1 MDISTNFMGFTIKS
15 PIVVGSCGLTSN
27 IETLKK
33 IEASGA
39 GAVILK
45 SLFEEQITQEM
56 NVNVKVYSANF
67 SGYPEAYNYIQEHTK
82 DKALEKYINLIK
94 EAKANLTI
102 PVIASINCITASEW
116 LPFVQKAEEAGADG
130 IELNMFILPSDINLS
145 HEDIERLYEDI
156 VHIIKRATSLPI
168 SLKIS
173 PYFSSLTRFAQKI
186 SWLGIS
192 NLNIFNRFYKSDIN
206 IDTFE
211 TKPVDIIS
219 SPHELYNT
227 LRWTAII
234 SPEIRCNLTAGNG
247 VHKYDDV
254 IKLLLAGANT
264 VQVVSALYNN
274 EGFDFIRKANDRLQE
289 WMTVKGFKSI
299 NDFRG
304 KMAVKK
310 NKDASA
316 FQRVQFMKYYSGIE

>member
-1 MDISTNFMGFTIKS
+1 MGISTKFMGFNIKS

-33 IEASGA
+33 IEQAGA

-56 NVNVKVYSANF
+56 NVNIKVYSANF

-82 DKALEKYINLIK
+82 GEAISNYINLIK
-94 EAKANLTI
+94 EAKKNLTI

-116 LPFVQKAEEAGADG
+116 LPFVKMVEDAGADG
-130 IELNMFILPSDINLS
+130 IELNMFILPSDISLS

-173 PYFSSLTRFAQKI
+173 HYFSSLTRFAQKI
-186 SWLGIS
+186 SWLGIT
-192 NLNIFNRFYKSDIN
+192 NLNIFNRFYQSDIN
-206 IDTFE
+206 IDTLE
-211 TKPVDIIS
+211 TIPVNIKSNQD
-219 SPHELYNT
+219 ELFNT
-227 LRWTAII
+227 IRWTAII
-234 SPEIRCNLTAGNG
+234 SPEIRCNLTSGSG
-247 VHKYDDV
+247 VHKTEDV
-254 IKLLLAGANT
+254 IKLLLAGADT
-264 VQVVSALYNN
+264 VQIVSVLYDEGLNFIVEANN
-274 EGFDFIRKANDRLQE
+274 KLQK
-289 WMTVKGFKSI
+289 WMEQKGFSSI
-299 NDFRG
+299 NQFKG
-304 KMAVKK
+304 KLSVKK

-316 FQRVQFMKYYSGIE
+316 FHRVQFMKYYSGIE

>member
-1 MDISTNFMGFTIKS
+1 MGFNIKS

-27 IETLKK
+27 IATLKK
-33 IEASGA
+33 IEQSGA

-67 SGYPEAYNYIQEHTK
+67 SGYPEAYTYIEEHSK
-82 DKALEKYINLIK
+82 GEAISKYLTLIK
-94 EAKANLTI
+94 EAKANLSI
-102 PVIASINCITASEW
+102 PVIGSINCITASEW
-116 LPFVQKAEEAGADG
+116 LPFVKMVEDAGADG
-130 IELNMFILPSDINLS
+130 IELNMFLLPSDISLS
-145 HEDIERLYEDI
+145 HEDVERFYEDI

-173 PYFSSLTRFAQKI
+173 YYFSSLTRFAQKI

-192 NLNIFNRFYKSDIN
+192 NLNIFNRFYQSDIN

-211 TKPVDIIS
+211 TIPVNIKS
-219 SPHELYNT
+219 SQDEIYNT
-227 LRWTAII
+227 IRWTAII
-234 SPEIRCNLTAGNG
+234 SPEIRCSLTAGNG
-247 VHKYDDV
+247 VHKADDI
-254 IKLLLAGANT
+254 IKLLLAGADT
-264 VQVVSALYNN
+264 VQIVSVLYDEGLNFIVDANN
-274 EGFDFIRKANDRLQE
+274 KLEE
-289 WMTVKGFKSI
+289 WMKEKGYTSISQFK
-299 NDFRG
+299 G

-316 FQRVQFMKYYSGIE
+316 FYRVQFMKYYSGIE

>member
-1 MDISTNFMGFTIKS
+1 MSISTKFMGFNIKS

-27 IETLKK
+27 IATLKK
-33 IEASGA
+33 IEQSGA

-67 SGYPEAYNYIQEHTK
+67 SGYPEAYTYIEEHSK
-82 DKALEKYINLIK
+82 GEAISKYLTLIK
-94 EAKANLTI
+94 EAKANLSI
-102 PVIASINCITASEW
+102 PVIGSINCITASEW
-116 LPFVQKAEEAGADG
+116 LPFVKMVEDAGADG
-130 IELNMFILPSDINLS
+130 IELNMFLLPSDISLS
-145 HEDIERLYEDI
+145 HEDVERFYEDI

-173 PYFSSLTRFAQKI
+173 YYFSSLTRFAQKI

-192 NLNIFNRFYKSDIN
+192 NLNIFNRFYQSDIN

-211 TKPVDIIS
+211 TIPVNIKS
-219 SPHELYNT
+219 SQDEIYNT
-227 LRWTAII
+227 IRWTAII
-234 SPEIRCNLTAGNG
+234 SPEIRCSLTAGNG
-247 VHKYDDV
+247 VHKADDI
-254 IKLLLAGANT
+254 IKLLLAGADT
-264 VQVVSALYNN
+264 VQIVSVLYDEGLNFIVDANN
-274 EGFDFIRKANDRLQE
+274 KLEE
-289 WMTVKGFKSI
+289 WMKEKGYTSISQFK
-299 NDFRG
+299 G

-316 FQRVQFMKYYSGIE
+316 FYRVQFMKYYSGIE

>member
-1 MDISTNFMGFTIKS
+1 MGISTKFMGFNIKS

-33 IEASGA
+33 IEQAGA

-56 NVNVKVYSANF
+56 NVNIKVYSANF

-82 DKALEKYINLIK
+82 GEAISNYINLIK
-94 EAKANLTI
+94 EAKKNLTI

-116 LPFVQKAEEAGADG
+116 LPFVKMVEDAGADG
-130 IELNMFILPSDINLS
+130 IELNMFILPSDISLS

-173 PYFSSLTRFAQKI
+173 HYFSSLTRFAQKI
-186 SWLGIS
+186 SWLGIT
-192 NLNIFNRFYKSDIN
+192 NLNIFNRFYQSDIN
-206 IDTFE
+206 IDTLE
-211 TKPVDIIS
+211 TIPVNIKSNQD
-219 SPHELYNT
+219 ELFNT
-227 LRWTAII
+227 IRWTAII
-234 SPEIRCNLTAGNG
+234 SPEIRCNLTSGSG
-247 VHKYDDV
+247 VHRTEDV
-254 IKLLLAGANT
+254 IKLLLAGADT
-264 VQVVSALYNN
+264 VQIVSVLYDEGLNFIVEANN
-274 EGFDFIRKANDRLQE
+274 KLQK
-289 WMTVKGFKSI
+289 WMEQKGFSSI
-299 NDFRG
+299 NQFKG
-304 KMAVKK
+304 KLSVKK

-316 FQRVQFMKYYSGIE
+316 FHRVQFMKYYSGIE

>member
-1 MDISTNFMGFTIKS
+1 MGFNIKS

-33 IEASGA
+33 IEQAGA

-56 NVNVKVYSANF
+56 NVNIKVYSANF

-82 DKALEKYINLIK
+82 GEAISNYINLIK
-94 EAKANLTI
+94 EAKKNLTI

-116 LPFVQKAEEAGADG
+116 LPFVKMVEDAGADG
-130 IELNMFILPSDINLS
+130 IELNMFILPSDISLS

-173 PYFSSLTRFAQKI
+173 HYFSSLTRFAQKI
-186 SWLGIS
+186 SWLGIT
-192 NLNIFNRFYKSDIN
+192 NLNIFNRFYQSDIN
-206 IDTFE
+206 IDTLE
-211 TKPVDIIS
+211 TIPVNIKSNQD
-219 SPHELYNT
+219 ELFNT
-227 LRWTAII
+227 IRWTAII
-234 SPEIRCNLTAGNG
+234 SPEIRCNLTSGSG
-247 VHKYDDV
+247 VHKTEDV
-254 IKLLLAGANT
+254 IKLLLAGADT
-264 VQVVSALYNN
+264 VQIVSVLYDEGLNFIVEANN
-274 EGFDFIRKANDRLQE
+274 KLQK
-289 WMTVKGFKSI
+289 WMEQKGFSSI
-299 NDFRG
+299 NQFKG
-304 KMAVKK
+304 KLSVKK

-316 FQRVQFMKYYSGIE
+316 FHRVQFMKYYSGIE